1 MNAGR
6 LDRLIR
12 FEQVLATGEVDDAG
26 EPVQRWITYRQV
38 WAQKRS
44 MQGSERF
51 GDQQHLA
58 EVDAVYQTR
67 HFDDITPR
75 KELRF
80 VDLKDRRTFNIKAV
94 HELGR
99 REGLEILATARAE

>member
-12 FEQVLATGEVDDAG
+12 FEQVLAGGEVNAAG
-26 EPVQRWITYRQV
+26 EQVEQWATLREV
-38 WAQKRS
+38 WAEKRS
-44 MQGSERF
+44 MVGRERF
-51 GDQQHLA
+51 ADQQHLA
-58 EVDAVYQTR
+58 EVDAIYRTR

-75 KELRF
+75 KELRL
-80 VDLKDRRTFNIKAV
+80 VDDAGRIFDIKGV
-94 HELGR
+94 HEIGR